1 MIILIGKEDFRGVWG
16 LVPGAQFLGGPSEF
30 WTQPLCIQA
39 TLIIC
44 FSYLLSSRGCWVRV
58 FRKEVKLW
66 ASWVGNG
73 QESWPRKQRRKLE
86 SSESLVDIVNFGFLS
101 DSNEHRA
108 YHRATACKY
117 LFFHF
122 LLLILLKSLCC
133 RREWS
138 WVQGIL
144 DSGMWLGGGT
154 STCTIIVVIVTTAMA
169 ASDHFTCIHL
179 FNPHD
184 RFWGI
189 CFSYMRKCSERD
201 ELTCLKSYSHMLYSG
216 RSGIWTQAI

>member
-44 FSYLLSSRGCWVRV
+44 FSYLLSGRGCWVWV

-117 LFFHF
+117 LFFHSCLPPPDTSEISVLQERMELGTRDPGF
-122 LLLILLKSLCC
+122 WDVTGRWHQHLYHHCC
-133 RREWS
+133 HRHNSNGSIWS
-138 WVQGIL
+138 FH
-144 DSGMWLGGGT
+144 M
-154 STCTIIVVIVTTAMA
+154 
-169 ASDHFTCIHL
+169 
-179 FNPHD
+179 
-184 RFWGI
+184 
-189 CFSYMRKCSERD
+189 
-201 ELTCLKSYSHMLYSG
+201 YSF
-216 RSGIWTQAI
+216 I